1 MNTEEGVP
9 GLENLSQKGNNIR
22 HLNPGV
28 MKKDSTS
35 QGLTYSRNTRSFNN
49 QKQVITL
56 TKQKRKTI

>member
-35 QGLTYSRNTRSFNN
+35 QGLTYSRNTRSFNI